1 MLAQDCHEI
10 AMAQSDEENETNKKL
25 RTRRVIAR
33 AGVLRRPCDCGIPH
47 QITKLF
53 NGTARGCSAA
63 QWNNIVLVVVHPA
76 DVK

>member
-1 MLAQDCHEI
+1 
-10 AMAQSDEENETNKKL
+10 MAQSVEEDEKNKKL

-63 QWNNIVLVVVHPA
+63 QWNYIVLVIIHPA
-76 DVK
+76 DTK